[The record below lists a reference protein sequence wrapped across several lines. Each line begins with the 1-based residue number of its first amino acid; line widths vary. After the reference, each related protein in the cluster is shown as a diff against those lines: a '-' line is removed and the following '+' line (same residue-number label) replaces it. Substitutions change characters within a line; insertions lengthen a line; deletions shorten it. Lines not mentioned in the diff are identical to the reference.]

1 MHEKRNFVLVL
12 LGTMC
17 LLWAI
22 WAWTMSGQDGLT
34 VSKVLSP
41 ILTIAIAGFL
51 IYAFNLEDQLPN
63 RLQEI
68 VGSHYFEAD
77 GISLFPLVR
86 AASSGPEL
94 SIYYQNRFENPAS
107 VIVHLRPARESFTV
121 VPGASDVHI
130 AFRVGGGDVGVLHQ
144 PITIPESLRGEIVN
158 VQMVGVSHYPRSH
171 GTRWRRHE
179 GRPCGAM
186 DVDWVGNAMRVG
198 AHEVDGTIELTDP
211 VMLHLAMPKN
221 VEFNVPR
228 DTSCR
233 QEKLST

>member
-12 LGTMC
+12 LGTAS

-22 WAWTMSGQDGLT
+22 WAWTMSGADEIGYSKIISLILT
-34 VSKVLSP
+34 
-41 ILTIAIAGFL
+41 LTIASCL
-51 IYAFNLEDQLPN
+51 IFAFNMEDQLPN

-77 GISLFPLVR
+77 GVCLFPLVR
-86 AASSGPEL
+86 TSQNGPEL
-94 SIYYQNRFENPAS
+94 SIYFQNRFENPAS
-107 VIVHLRPARESFTV
+107 VIVHLRPAQRSFTV
-121 VPGASDVHI
+121 VEGASDVHI
-130 AFRVGGGDVGVLHQ
+130 AFRVGGGDVGVVHQ
-144 PITIPESLRGEIVN
+144 PITVPDSLRGEIVN

-179 GRPCGAM
+179 GRPCGTM
-186 DVDWVGNAMRVG
+186 DVDWVGNAMKIG

-211 VMLHLAMPKN
+211 VMLHLAMPKI
-221 VEFNVPR
+221 VAYSEPR

-233 QEKLST
+233 QEIL